1 MDKPNIH
8 WFTSERDKKHSI
20 ALKKLRSNYHWEE
33 PMKFFQRN
41 QLSLTEKTRAS
52 ERERRLIELTKTK
65 ILTNG
70 SKHKKDASQN
80 TKRNENKDT

>member
-1 MDKPNIH
+1 
-8 WFTSERDKKHSI
+8 
-20 ALKKLRSNYHWEE
+20 
-33 PMKFFQRN
+33 MKFFQRN